1 MMPDFQSFAEQGSF
15 IGLLQQRIAAGT
27 LPHALLISGEKGIG
41 KRTLADLLAAAI
53 LCRNEKQRPCG
64 ECTSCQLLAGGG
76 HPDLIVIQKGS
87 SIAPQKDEKSKTV
100 IPVSEIE
107 ELERRCAALPFEGE
121 NRVTIVCSAED
132 MNQAAQNKLLKT
144 LEEPAPGNFF
154 LLTCENR
161 EALLPTIV
169 SRCESIYLHPWK
181 RETVLEA
188 LRQAGIPTERAE
200 AAADEARG
208 SIGKA
213 LQLAGDESYW
223 ETRNDIYRSFFHL
236 KEASGILTVSGQWKD
251 RKQDAEMLFS
261 QMETGILRLLNWRLN
276 KNRASETEMKAL
288 YDPKWVRF
296 AEKCELDAFSGLL
309 DGIMLARKQY
319 AASVNFQVI
328 VEQILFLLMEA
339 DRKWST

>member
-1 MMPDFQSFAEQGSF
+1 MMPDFRSFAEQGNF
-15 IGLLQQRIAAGT
+15 ISLLQQRIAENT
-27 LPHALLISGEKGIG
+27 LPHALLISGETGVG
-41 KRTLADLLAAAI
+41 KRTLAELLAAAI
-53 LCRNEKQRPCG
+53 LCTGGNRRPCG
-64 ECTSCQLLAGGG
+64 ECPSCQLLAGGG
-76 HPDLIVIQKGS
+76 HPDLIVIKKGS
-87 SIAPQKDEKSKTV
+87 PIAPQRDDKSKTV

-121 NRVTIVCSAED
+121 NRVAILCGAED

-161 EALLPTIV
+161 ETLLPTIV

-181 RETVLEA
+181 RETVLKA
-188 LRQAGIPTERAE
+188 LRQAGIPAERAE
-200 AAADEARG
+200 AAADEAGG
-208 SIGKA
+208 SIGRA
-213 LQLAGDESYW
+213 LQLAGDEAYW

-251 RKQDAEMLFS
+251 RKQDAEILFS
-261 QMETGILRLLNWRLN
+261 QMEAGILRLLNWRLN
-276 KNRASETEMKAL
+276 KNHTSETEMKVL
-288 YDPKWVRF
+288 YDPKWIRF
-296 AEKCELDAFSGLL
+296 AEKCDLDAFTGLL
-309 DGIMLARKQY
+309 DGIMLARKRY